1 MGYMSCFERVAM
13 QATMSRDQKLLT
25 NTHSLQLWNFA
36 FHLHSQRVTQRLSRP
51 IVFTFTANVYNSQ

>member
-13 QATMSRDQKLLT
+13 QATMSRDQTLLT

-36 FHLHSQRVTQRLSRP
+36 LQLNSQRVTQRLPLVASA
-51 IVFTFTANVYNSQ
+51 VFRVRSQ